1 MDKTGNNTQQDT
13 PSGSQAPSNPEPVK
27 FSKAF
32 TPEVDIYIE
41 LCNKENKKPT
51 VKGFATHINTDLFSV
66 NAWAY
71 KKKKDD
77 KGNVLEE
84 YARPNFLA
92 AIQKIEKLEKA
103 GQEDKLNEKQ
113 ELFCQCYATER
124 EFFGNGVQSYIEI
137 YKPDTSK
144 PNWYKSACVSASQ
157 LLSNIK
163 VCRRITELLEDGGFN
178 DTNIDK
184 QLEIVI
190 MQNADFSSKV
200 AAIREYN
207 KLRNRVIE
215 RMDHTSK
222 GKELKHL
229 TAFNYIAPDKS
240 NGTDNSDNKANV

>member
-51 VKGFATHINTDLFSV
+51 VKGFATHIGTDLFSV

-92 AIQKIEKLEKA
+92 AIQKIEAIEK
-103 GQEDKLNEKQ
+103 ENETLKLNEKQ
-113 ELFCQCYATER
+113 ELFCKYYASDR
-124 EFFGNGVQSYIEI
+124 EFFGNGVQSYIEAYEI
-137 YKPDTSK
+137 DVTRRGAYDGARVNASKLLTDT
-144 PNWYKSACVSASQ
+144 
-157 LLSNIK
+157 NILK
-163 VCRRITELLEDGGFN
+163 RIDELLEAGGLN
-178 DTNIDK
+178 DAFVDK
-184 QLEIVI
+184 QLEFLIT
-190 MQNADFSSKV
+190 QNADFSSKV

-207 KLRNRVIE
+207 KLKTRIVE
-215 RMDHTSK
+215 RIDHTSK
-222 GKELKHL
+222 GKELP
-229 TAFNYIAPDKS
+229 APIYGGKS
-240 NGTDNSDNKANV
+240 AQ

>member
-77 KGNVLEE
+77 KGNILEE

-92 AIQKIEKLEKA
+92 AIQKIEAIEK
-103 GQEDKLNEKQ
+103 ENETIKLNEKQ
-113 ELFCQCYATER
+113 ELFCKLYASDR
-124 EFFGNGVQSYIEI
+124 EFYGNGTQSYIEA
-137 YKPDTSK
+137 YEPDTSK
-144 PNWYKSACVSASQ
+144 PNWYKGAQASASR
-157 LLSNIK
+157 LLTNVIVLK
-163 VCRRITELLEDGGFN
+163 RINELLEAGGLN
-178 DTNIDK
+178 DAFVDK
-184 QLEIVI
+184 QLEFLIT
-190 MQNADFSSKV
+190 QNADFSSKV

-207 KLRNRVIE
+207 KLKTRIVE
-215 RMDHTSK
+215 RIDHTTK
-222 GKELKHL
+222 GKELP
-229 TAFNYIAPDKS
+229 APIYGGKS
-240 NGTDNSDNKANV
+240 AQ